1 MNTLMSSLLQVSGRC
16 RCVKV
21 YSISV
26 GGMEVREGWRVEGG
40 GRRTALRFT
49 SLWVGLRDDSHPEA
63 RKCRNSQILLHTHV
77 LVLLLPL
84 LLRWLCLNE
93 LENWSLES
101 HLSKQSEMRL

>member
-1 MNTLMSSLLQVSGRC
+1 MQVCERVQYKCGWDGSE
-16 RCVKV
+16 
-21 YSISV
+21 
-26 GGMEVREGWRVEGG
+26 GMMEGG
-40 GRRTALRFT
+40 RTALRFT
-49 SLWVGLRDDSHPEA
+49 SLWVELGDDSHPEA

-77 LVLLLPL
+77 LMLLLLL